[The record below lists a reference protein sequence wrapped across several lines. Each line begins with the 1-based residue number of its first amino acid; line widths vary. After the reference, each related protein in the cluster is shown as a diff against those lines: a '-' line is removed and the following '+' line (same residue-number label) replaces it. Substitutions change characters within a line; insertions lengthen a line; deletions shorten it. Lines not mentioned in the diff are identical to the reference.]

1 MRKLNE
7 AVNLLDKQN
16 EGQKKQQDKVLSAEI
31 KSRQEY
37 LIYILINLSC
47 TKLSNSSQDF
57 SRMCHYGIKVYKLYN
72 VNWGFPDIKK

>member
-1 MRKLNE
+1 MRKLND

-37 LIYILINLSC
+37 LIYILIYLSG
-47 TKLSNSSQDF
+47 TKVSNSSHD
-57 SRMCHYGIKVYKLYN
+57 
-72 VNWGFPDIKK
+72 FPDCAIMESRFINTM